1 MNRNRIT
8 LSKAGYLWEP
18 ATRREFFRI
27 AGLGGVAVLLPTM
40 FAACDSDGTNNPPPP
55 PPPEGEVT
63 LDLRTDAGVLNFAYA
78 LEQLEAA
85 FYTTVV
91 GAFGNSNLSAAEQ
104 AVLADIR
111 NHEVIHRDYLAAVLG
126 DARIPDLA
134 VDFSSVNFADRADVL
149 ETAIALEDTGVAAY
163 NGAGKLLQD
172 VNNLLVAGKIVSVE
186 ARHAAAVRDL
196 FRPGTVDFAGDD
208 VVDPFGLD
216 QAIEPGFV
224 IQGTMEFVDTPIRV
238 II

>member
-1 MNRNRIT
+1 MNDNRIT
-8 LSKAGYLWEP
+8 LSKVGDLHEP

-27 AGLGGVAVLLPTM
+27 AALGGVAVLLPTM
-40 FAACDSDGTNNPPPP
+40 FAGCDDDGNVVPPPP
-55 PPPEGEVT
+55 PPDGEVV
-63 LDLRTDAGVLNFAYA
+63 LDLRTDTGVLNFAYA

-85 FYTTVV
+85 FYTMVV
-91 GAFGNSNLSAAEQ
+91 GSFAPGLSQAER
-104 AVLADIR
+104 AVLSDIR
-111 NHEVIHRDYLAAVLG
+111 NHEVIHRDYLAAILG
-126 DARIPDLA
+126 DARIPNLD
-134 VDFSSVNFADRADVL
+134 VDFSSVDFADRASVL
-149 ETAIALEDTGVAAY
+149 ETSISLEDTGVAAY

-196 FRPGTVDFAGDD
+196 FRPGTTDFAGDD

-224 IQGTMEFVDTPIRV
+224 IEGVLNFLDTPIRV
-238 II
+238 IV